1 MKTDRKTTI
10 IAASTLAAGLLL
22 GWLIFGDADGSSA
35 DDNSQEVAVESETT
49 WTCSMH
55 PQIRQDEPGDCP
67 LCGMD
72 LITVDEDEGET
83 DPMAIRMSATAL
95 ELAGVRTVQV
105 NTTEAV
111 KTIRLTGKVEADER
125 LVHSQSSHI
134 PGRIEQLKVA
144 YTGAYVRKGDA
155 IASVYSPEL
164 VTAQEE
170 LFEAQKTK
178 ETVPRMFNAAK
189 EKLKNWKLT
198 DAQVDQL
205 LAEGTAQETFDIQ
218 ADVSGYVMGKK
229 VNRGD
234 YIRTGEALYEIA
246 DLSRVWV
253 LFDLYESNLSW
264 VKKGA
269 TVDFTVGSLPG
280 ESFEGTVSWIDPV
293 IDPRTR
299 VARARVEFN
308 NSSLQLKPEMFVTGT
323 VAATLP
329 DRAESIVVPKSA
341 VMWTGKRS
349 LVYVRSDTDQGVSF
363 VMREVILGPALGDS
377 YIIESGLQ
385 EGEEIAVSGTFS
397 IDAAAQLAGKPSMMS
412 PEGGQKMTGHDHGG
426 HTGHGHGGHSS
437 SGEKAEGKRENFE
450 VKGLCGMCK
459 TRIEETALSVE
470 GVGYAE
476 WDQESTILEVVFDEN
491 ATSVDAIQ
499 KAIAAAGHDTPLH
512 KADDEVYENLPGCC
526 KYERSDSKPHQ
537 ASHGLIN

>member
-1 MKTDRKTTI
+1 
-10 IAASTLAAGLLL
+10 
-22 GWLIFGDADGSSA
+22 
-35 DDNSQEVAVESETT
+35 
-49 WTCSMH
+49 
-55 PQIRQDEPGDCP
+55 
-67 LCGMD
+67 MD
-72 LITVDEDEGET
+72 LIPLEEDEGEG
-83 DPMAIRMSATAL
+83 DPMAISMSPTAMQ
-95 ELAGVRTVQV
+95 LAGISTLEVTSA
-105 NTTEAV
+105 EAV
-111 KTIRLTGKVEADER
+111 KSIRLTGKVQADER

-144 YTGAYVRKGDA
+144 FTGAYVSKGDP

-170 LFEAQKTK
+170 LFEAQKTM

-198 DAQVDQL
+198 EAQIDQL
-205 LAEGTAQETFDIQ
+205 LEEGSTRETFDIH
-218 ADVSGYVMGKK
+218 ADVSGYVVEKK

-246 DLSRVWV
+246 NLSRVWV
-253 LFDLYESNLSW
+253 LFDLYESDESW

-280 ESFEGTVSWIDPV
+280 ESFEATIAWIDPV

-299 VARARVEFN
+299 VARARVEYN
-308 NSSLQLKPEMFVTGT
+308 NSSLKLKPEMFVTGT

-329 DRAESIVVPKSA
+329 DRAKSIVVPKSA

-349 LVYVRSDTDQGVSF
+349 LVYVKTETDQGVYF
-363 VMREVILGPALGDS
+363 INREVTLGPALGDS
-377 YIIESGLQ
+377 YIIEEGLE

-412 PEGGQKMTGHDHGG
+412 PEGGPVMTGHDHGEHAG
-426 HTGHGHGGHSS
+426 QAHKSEHSS
-437 SGEKAEGKRENFE
+437 SGEEGKGKRESFE

-476 WDQESTILEVVFDEN
+476 WDQETTILEVVFDEA

-499 KAIAAAGHDTPLH
+499 KAIAAAGNMTPH
-512 KADDEVYENLPGCC
+512 CTRPTMRCMKIFRDAVNTTVPTPNLIKHPM
-526 KYERSDSKPHQ
+526 D
-537 ASHGLIN
+537 